1 MGIADLV
8 HRALQGAPIAIEA
21 YDGSS
26 AGPPDAVA
34 TIFVRSPDALNR
46 FITAPN
52 DLGLGRAYVAGDLDF
67 EGDLFGAL
75 YAVARVDFRL
85 DRGLITDL
93 VKAVGPSGLK
103 PLPPPPEEAR
113 MHGSRHSRSRDAAA
127 VSYHYDLSNE
137 FYRLMLGPSMTYSCA
152 VWENPSVGLDAAQ
165 AAKHE
170 LICQKLAL
178 KPGMRLLDVGC
189 GWGGMA
195 LHAAEHHGVEVV
207 GVTVSANQV
216 EAATERVK
224 DAGLAGQVD
233 IRLQDYR
240 DVDDGPFDAISSIGM
255 FEHVGRKRL
264 ATYFSHLRELLRPEG
279 RLLNH
284 GICRP
289 AIARDALPVNVP
301 KTPLARRTFI
311 NRFVFPDGELHEL
324 GTVISSMQ
332 QQGFEIRHTETLR
345 EHYGLTLRA
354 WVANLEANWDEAV
367 RLAGLGRARVWHLYT
382 AASAVGFEDARI
394 QVHQMLAVRAEAGRS
409 GFPLRPA
416 Y

>member
-1 MGIADLV
+1 
-8 HRALQGAPIAIEA
+8 
-21 YDGSS
+21 
-26 AGPPDAVA
+26 
-34 TIFVRSPDALNR
+34 
-46 FITAPN
+46 
-52 DLGLGRAYVAGDLDF
+52 
-67 EGDLFGAL
+67 
-75 YAVARVDFRL
+75 
-85 DRGLITDL
+85 
-93 VKAVGPSGLK
+93 
-103 PLPPPPEEAR
+103 
-113 MHGSRHSRSRDAAA
+113 
-127 VSYHYDLSNE
+127 
-137 FYRLMLGPSMTYSCA
+137 
-152 VWENPSVGLDAAQ
+152 
-165 AAKHE
+165 
-170 LICQKLAL
+170 
-178 KPGMRLLDVGC
+178 
-189 GWGGMA
+189 
-195 LHAAEHHGVEVV
+195 
-207 GVTVSANQV
+207 
-216 EAATERVK
+216 VK

-264 ATYFSHLRELLRPEG
+264 ATYFGHLRELLRPEG

-289 AIARDALPVNVP
+289 AVARDALPVNVP

-332 QQGFEIRHTETLR
+332 QQGFEVRHTETLR

-367 RLAGLGRARVWHLYT
+367 RLAGLGRARVWRLYT

-394 QVHQMLAVRAEAGRS
+394 QVHQMLACRTEDGRS